1 MTQKELLYVEDAI
14 GHEESIISI
23 CNEAVNCL
31 EDKNLIKFMKNEI
44 KKHEQTENKL
54 LSMLEA
60 KANE

>member
-14 GHEESIISI
+14 GHEKSIISI

-44 KKHEQTENKL
+44 KKHEQTANKL